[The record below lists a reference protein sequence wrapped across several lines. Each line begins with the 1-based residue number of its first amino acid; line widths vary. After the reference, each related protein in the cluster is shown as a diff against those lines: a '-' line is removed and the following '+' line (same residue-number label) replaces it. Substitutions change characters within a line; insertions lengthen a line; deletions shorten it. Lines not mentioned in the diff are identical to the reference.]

1 MKNVELRGQRA
12 ELIKNASA
20 IVETAQAEGRSL
32 TSEEVA
38 KFDKMEADARS
49 MKEQIDVIERQADM
63 KKELASIEGEK
74 RQSKSKETS
83 SSAFKKYLRHGIGA
97 LNSEERSLIQT
108 RGTSV
113 QIAGTGNLGGF
124 LVPQDFSDELDVAT
138 AFTGEVERLAK
149 KLNTAG
155 GGLLD
160 YPAVDDTA
168 TDAVQTSESGSL
180 TVADMTFSN
189 KQLSA
194 YNFSS
199 LVKVSAQ
206 LLQDSA
212 FNLNTFLVEAMG
224 ERIARATNSVFTNG
238 DPTLPVGSPVAKPTG
253 IITGA
258 SAGPAAALAGA
269 IAADDVLNL
278 IYSIDASYRKKD
290 TFGLMAHDNVIS
302 AIRATGIGSAND
314 FPIFIPGMAAGEPD
328 RVFGVPIY
336 VNNDMESSI
345 ATTNK
350 VLLAA
355 DFSKFVVRNAGGVQM
370 VRLDERFA
378 DNLEVGFVAY
388 KRADSIVLNSNAV
401 KTMAMA

>member
-49 MKEQIDVIERQADM
+49 IKEQIDVIERQAQM

-74 RQSKSKETS
+74 RQSTNKETS
-83 SSAFKKYLRHGIGA
+83 SSAFSKYLRYGMGA
-97 LNSEERSLIQT
+97 LNSEERSLIQQ
-108 RGTSV
+108 RGTKV
-113 QIAGTGNLGGF
+113 QVTNDSTDGKALGGF
-124 LVPQDFSDELDVAT
+124 LVPQDFSDELDIAT
-138 AFTGEVERLAK
+138 QFTGEVERVAK

-155 GGLLD
+155 GALLD
-160 YPAVDDTA
+160 YPAVDDTG
-168 TDAVQTSESGSL
+168 TDAILTSEAAAV
-180 TVADMTFSN
+180 TTADMTFTN

-194 YNFSS
+194 YNYSS

-212 FNLNTFLVEAMG
+212 FDLNSFLVEAMG
-224 ERIARATNSVFTNG
+224 ERIARATNSAFTNG
-238 DPTLPVGSPVAKPTG
+238 TGSSQPQG
-253 IITGA
+253 IIAGA
-258 SAGPAAALAGA
+258 SAGPDAAGA
-269 IAADDVLNL
+269 SAIVAQDILDL
-278 IYSIDASYRKKD
+278 IYSIDASYRNKP

-302 AIRATGIGSAND
+302 AIRSLGIGSSND
-314 FPIFIPGMAAGEPD
+314 FPVFIPGLAAGEPD

-355 DFSKFVVRNAGGVQM
+355 DFSKYVVRNAGGIQM
-370 VRLDERFA
+370 VRLNERFM
-378 DNLEVGFVAY
+378 NELEVGFIAY
-388 KRADSIVLNSNAV
+388 KRADGIVLNSSAV